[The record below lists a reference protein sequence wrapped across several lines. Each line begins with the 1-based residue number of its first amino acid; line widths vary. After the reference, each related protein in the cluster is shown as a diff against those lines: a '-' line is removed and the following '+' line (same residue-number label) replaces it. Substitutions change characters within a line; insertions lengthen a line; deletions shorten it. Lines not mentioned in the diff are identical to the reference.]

1 MKAAIIFGSRSDM
14 ETMRKAAAVLGD
26 FGVEFSSHVLS
37 AHRVPEL
44 LDRAL
49 EKLEAW
55 GVEVI
60 IAGAGLAAQ
69 LPGVIASRTLVPVIG
84 VP

>member
-1 MKAAIIFGSRSDM
+1 MKAAIVFGSRSDAD
-14 ETMRKAAAVLGD
+14 TMRKAAAVLED

-44 LDRAL
+44 LGETIETL
-49 EKLEAW
+49 ENA

-60 IAGAGLAAQ
+60 IAGAGLAAH
-69 LPGVIASRTLVPVIG
+69 LPGVIASRTLLP
-84 VP
+84 